1 MPMPNQPPDRDA
13 SLVALG
19 RAVRR
24 LRLEAKLSQQR
35 LAMEVEVDPTYI
47 SRIET
52 GRSNISF
59 SAMRRIS
66 RALSVPAWRL
76 VQLIEAMEQ
85 DQGD

>member
-1 MPMPNQPPDRDA
+1 M
-13 SLVALG
+13 ALG

-66 RALSVPAWRL
+66 RGLDVPAWRL

>member
-1 MPMPNQPPDRDA
+1 
-13 SLVALG
+13 VALG
-19 RAVRR
+19 RAVRL
-24 LRLEAKLSQQR
+24 LRLEAKLSQER
-35 LAMEVEVDPTYI
+35 LAIEAGVDPTYI

-66 RALSVPAWRL
+66 RGLNVPVWRL